1 MSASATRFVSPVCK
15 RDYRTRAYRTAKR
28 AELPVENADHAILRR
43 VEDEVVELVVAM
55 HDSHASFALVW
66 QVPLIPRDELAPT
79 GDFPHQLSG
88 IDILNR
94 GLRECDLGKGLD
106 LTREVRLVR
115 AEVLQAD
122 VLRVERGERAQ
133 RAHRGEPAV
142 YLREKGN
149 SLRRAGE
156 WDDSRKEE
164 RPR

>member
-1 MSASATRFVSPVCK
+1 
-15 RDYRTRAYRTAKR
+15 
-28 AELPVENADHAILRR
+28 
-43 VEDEVVELVVAM
+43 
-55 HDSHASFALVW
+55 
-66 QVPLIPRDELAPT
+66 
-79 GDFPHQLSG
+79 
-88 IDILNR
+88 
-94 GLRECDLGKGLD
+94 
-106 LTREVRLVR
+106 VR